1 MTRRRSLS
9 NMTRL
14 NLFIQRHG
22 KCAHCKTKIMP
33 GKRWDVDHIIPIA
46 LGGSNEEANLQI
58 LCWSCHI
65 TKTAY
70 EDIPRIAKTKRQLI
84 AHAGAKRSRRPL
96 PCGRD
101 TPYKKTID
109 GRIVKRKLNRILH

>member
-1 MTRRRSLS
+1 MKRRRSLS
-9 NMTRL
+9 NMDRL

-22 KCAHCKTKIMP
+22 QCAHCEMKIMP
-33 GKRWDVDHIIPIA
+33 GKRWDVDHVIPIA
-46 LGGSNEEANLQI
+46 LGGSNNVENLQI

-70 EDIPRIAKTKRQLI
+70 EDIPRIAKTNRLLVR
-84 AHAGAKRSRRPL
+84 HHGANRSRRPL

-101 TPYKKTID
+101 SPFKKTMD
-109 GRIVKRKLNRILH
+109 GRIVKRKLN

>member
-1 MTRRRSLS
+1 MKRRRSLS
-9 NMTRL
+9 NMDRL

-22 KCAHCKTKIMP
+22 QCAHCEMKIMP
-33 GKRWDVDHIIPIA
+33 GKRWDVDHVIPIA
-46 LGGSNEEANLQI
+46 LGGSNNVENLQI

-70 EDIPRIAKTKRQLI
+70 EDIPRIAKTHRLLVR
-84 AHAGAKRSRRPL
+84 HHGAKLSRRPL

-101 TPYKKTID
+101 SPFKKTMD
-109 GRIVKRKLNRILH
+109 GRIVKRKLN

>member
-9 NMTRL
+9 NMARI

-22 KCAHCKTKIMP
+22 KCAHCETKIMP

-46 LGGSNEEANLQI
+46 LGGSNKETNLQI

-70 EDIPRIAKTKRQLI
+70 EDIPRIAKTKRQMI

-101 TPYKKTID
+101 SPYKKTID
-109 GRIVKRKLNRILH
+109 GRIVKRKLN

>member
-1 MTRRRSLS
+1 MKRRRSLS
-9 NMTRL
+9 NMDRL

-22 KCAHCKTKIMP
+22 QCAHCEMKIMP
-33 GKRWDVDHIIPIA
+33 GKRWDVDHVIPIA
-46 LGGSNEEANLQI
+46 LGGSNNVENLQI

-70 EDIPRIAKTKRQLI
+70 EDIPRIAKTHRLLVR
-84 AHAGAKRSRRPL
+84 HHGAKRSRRPL

-101 TPYKKTID
+101 SPFKKTMD
-109 GRIVKRKLNRILH
+109 GRIMKRKLN

>member
-1 MTRRRSLS
+1 MARI
-9 NMTRL
+9 

-22 KCAHCKTKIMP
+22 KCAHCETKIMP

-46 LGGSNEEANLQI
+46 LGGSNKETNLQI

-70 EDIPRIAKTKRQLI
+70 EDIPRIAKTKRQMI

-101 TPYKKTID
+101 SPYKKTID
-109 GRIVKRKLNRILH
+109 GRIVKRKLN